1 MERGDD
7 IEVTRGPGEPSR
19 PLVTYRSPALA
30 TDFEAEGLLEGLD
43 GDARA
48 ARLRLLE
55 KLEEDGVPLDELRDA
70 CNEGRLALLPLERAL
85 APPGERFTFAD
96 MAERAELEQEFLA
109 NLTRALGLPI
119 PSDDEAIFTEA
130 DLKAARTVGGFR
142 AAGIGDEELLE
153 VTRVLGHSL
162 SQIVA
167 ALRSMFTQSF
177 FTQGD
182 SEYDVAVRWAMAAE
196 QLNPILEDVV
206 QYLLR
211 AQQVAQLRQ
220 GVFDLAGLATG
231 SSKISVAF
239 ADLAG
244 FTRLGEQVAAD
255 QLGSVAGRLGA
266 LAADTAQPP
275 VRLVKMIG
283 DAAMFVSPE
292 PRALLDT
299 VLTLLDRVE
308 GEGEEFPSL
317 RAGVASG
324 EGLSRGGDWFGA
336 PVNLA
341 SRITDKTR
349 AGAVVVS
356 AEFKDEIG
364 DEDAYDWTKL
374 PGKRKFKGI
383 SEDQV
388 LFRARRAGAQE
399 NPPNSDT

>member
-1 MERGDD
+1 M
-7 IEVTRGPGEPSR
+7 
-19 PLVTYRSPALA
+19 A
-30 TDFEAEGLLEGLD
+30 TDFESEGLLDGLD
-43 GDARA
+43 GDARD
-48 ARLRLLE
+48 ARRRLLE
-55 KLEEDGVPLDELRDA
+55 QLEQDGVPVDELREA
-70 CNEGRLALLPLERAL
+70 VAEGRLALLPLERAL
-85 APPGERFTFAD
+85 APPGDRFTFAQ
-96 MAERAELEQEFLA
+96 MAERAELDPAFLGD
-109 NLTRALGLPI
+109 LTRALGLPI
-119 PSDDEAIFTEA
+119 PDDNEAIFSEP

-153 VTRVLGHSL
+153 ITRVLGYSL

-167 ALRSMFTQSF
+167 ALRSMFTQTF
-177 FTQGD
+177 FKPD
-182 SEYDVAVRWAMAAE
+182 DNEYDVAVRWATAAE

-220 GVFDLAGLATG
+220 GVFDLAGLG
-231 SSKISVAF
+231 SGSTQISVAF

-255 QLGSVAGRLGA
+255 HLGSVAGRLTA
-266 LAADTAQPP
+266 LATDSAHPP

-283 DAAMFVSPE
+283 DAAMLVSPE

-308 GEGEEFPSL
+308 GEGEEFPPL
-317 RAGVASG
+317 RAGIACG
-324 EGLSRGGDWFGA
+324 EGLSRGGDWYGA

-356 AEFKDEIG
+356 AEFKDQIG
-364 DEDAYDWTKL
+364 DDDSYEWTRL
-374 PGKRKFKGI
+374 PGKRKFKGV
-383 SEDQV
+383 SDDQV
-388 LFRARRAGAQE
+388 LFRVRRAQE
-399 NPPNSDT
+399 NPPKSDT